1 MLNFST
7 DLATGFRLA
16 NNTDIVTAARMVF
29 ESYSPYIP
37 IIGKIPPTIFEDFGK
52 HIRSNNLWFVE
63 IKNSAAGMVVL
74 TPFDNYILLQSMC
87 VLPEFQ
93 GRGLGRLLLTFG
105 EALAIKSKY
114 TKIHLYT
121 NSLMERNQEIYKK
134 NGYSEV
140 YRVPYEWGWRVH
152 MEKTLAIEYTRLQDF
167 AHTFG

>member
-1 MLNFST
+1 MFNFS

-16 NNTDIVTAARMVF
+16 NNNDIVLAARIVF

-52 HIRSNNLWFVE
+52 HIKNNNLWFIESNNV
-63 IKNSAAGMVVL
+63 AAGMVVL
-74 TPFDNYILLQSMC
+74 TPYNDYVLLQSMC

-93 GRGLGRLLLTFG
+93 GKGYGKMLLSFG
-105 EALAIKSKY
+105 EFY
-114 TKIHLYT
+114 TNKLNYSKIHLYT

-134 NGYSEV
+134 QGYNEV

-152 MEKTLAIEYTRLQDF
+152 MEKSLTVEYSRLQNF
-167 AHTFG
+167 ANTFS